1 MTGVR
6 RFAQWGLWFGGALVL
21 LAALLIGIDVL
32 MRKFLARSIGG
43 ADELAGYSLA
53 IGTAWGLGAALLD
66 RAHIRIDSLY
76 MLFPRGLRLALD
88 LAGLVLFLAFFGLIA
103 WHGWGVVEQSWTS
116 GSRSQSALETP
127 TVIPQLL
134 WIAGLLGFLAVGLV
148 LLVHAARLMR
158 SGDLRAVSQL
168 IGTRSAEEEV
178 EDEIRDLKER
188 PNANG
193 RPEMLGVTLAILIG
207 LLALAMPVAAGL
219 GSSACRCRRSI
230 RSCRCR
236 SPWARSPGARRTISC
251 WSRSRSSCCSA
262 KSCCAPAWRSACTT
276 RWCCGCRGCPAG

>member
-1 MTGVR
+1 MEETVAAAR
-6 RFAQWGLWFGGALVL
+6 RFPQWGLWFGGALVL
-21 LAALLIGIDVL
+21 VAAVLIGVDVL

-76 MLFPRGLRLALD
+76 VLFPLRLRLLLD
-88 LAGLVLFLAFFGLIA
+88 VAAIVLLLAFFGLMT

-127 TVIPQLL
+127 TVIPQLV
-134 WIAGLLGFLAVGLV
+134 WFAGLVGFLLVGV
-148 LLVHAARLMR
+148 LLLLQAIMLIARGMPRAASR
-158 SGDLRAVSQL
+158 L

-188 PNANG
+188 AE
-193 RPEMLGVTLAILIG
+193 REK
-207 LLALAMPVAAGL
+207 AG
-219 GSSACRCRRSI
+219 
-230 RSCRCR
+230 
-236 SPWARSPGARRTISC
+236 
-251 WSRSRSSCCSA
+251 
-262 KSCCAPAWRSACTT
+262 
-276 RWCCGCRGCPAG
+276 